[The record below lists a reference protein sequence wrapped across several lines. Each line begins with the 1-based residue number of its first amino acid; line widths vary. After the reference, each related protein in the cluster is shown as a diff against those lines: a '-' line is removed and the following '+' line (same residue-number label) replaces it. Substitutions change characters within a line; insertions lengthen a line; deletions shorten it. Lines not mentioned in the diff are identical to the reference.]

1 MDTCCFASPPR
12 VCPLPKR
19 AAGTAPNG
27 ADGVDGVGRD
37 TWIRMSGDVLGARR
51 QSKNG

>member
-1 MDTCCFASPPR
+1 MGMCRSASPPR
-12 VCPLPKR
+12 VCPLTKQ
-19 AAGTAPNG
+19 AADTTPNG
-27 ADGVDGVGRD
+27 ADGVDGD

>member
-1 MDTCCFASPPR
+1 MDTCRFASPPR
-12 VCPLPKR
+12 VCPLLKW
-19 AAGTAPNG
+19 AAGMAPNG
-27 ADGVDGVGRD
+27 ADGVDGD

>member
-1 MDTCCFASPPR
+1 MDTCRSASPPR
-12 VCPLPKR
+12 VCPLTKR

-27 ADGVDGVGRD
+27 ADGIDSVDGD
-37 TWIRMSGDVLGARR
+37 TWIRTSIDVLAVCR